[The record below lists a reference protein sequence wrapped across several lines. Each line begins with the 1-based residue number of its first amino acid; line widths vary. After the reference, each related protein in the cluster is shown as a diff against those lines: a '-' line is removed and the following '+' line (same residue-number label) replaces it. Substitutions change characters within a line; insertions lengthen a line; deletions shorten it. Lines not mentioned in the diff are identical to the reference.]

1 MSERVGAALVLLKEE
16 AVAFTSGRSWSRGH
30 IKADVV
36 PLERAGVDQDS
47 GVRGDVLSPP

>member
-1 MSERVGAALVLLKEE
+1 VNEWSSLGVLKEE
-16 AVAFTSGRSWSRGH
+16 AVAFTSGRELFAWN

-47 GVRGDVLSPP
+47 GVRADVLSPP